1 MPLAGVNHERWE
13 HGAARAARAIVR
25 AERPPNSSRG
35 AAMFAPLLL
44 ALAGGAQEAAASAF
58 QRERTHIE
66 AFSLPRLQHDLRSFM
81 RQPGALLELTRPAYA
96 TGLLEAAP
104 TCAID
109 ETGGDDACWSGD
121 FTFDRCCSGGLGG
134 APASQPLSSHEALA
148 NLSALPAQATRT
160 VGAAATLSTA
170 AAPRRRRSCAG
181 GSSCRPWP

>member
-1 MPLAGVNHERWE
+1 
-13 HGAARAARAIVR
+13 
-25 AERPPNSSRG
+25 
-35 AAMFAPLLL
+35 MFAPLLL
-44 ALAGGAQEAAASAF
+44 ALLAGGAQEAAASAF

-109 ETGGDDACWSGD
+109 EAGGDDTCWSGD

-134 APASQPLSSHEALA
+134 APPSQPLPPALTKPS
-148 NLSALPAQATRT
+148 LTSRLC
-160 VGAAATLSTA
+160 
-170 AAPRRRRSCAG
+170 PRRR
-181 GSSCRPWP
+181 P